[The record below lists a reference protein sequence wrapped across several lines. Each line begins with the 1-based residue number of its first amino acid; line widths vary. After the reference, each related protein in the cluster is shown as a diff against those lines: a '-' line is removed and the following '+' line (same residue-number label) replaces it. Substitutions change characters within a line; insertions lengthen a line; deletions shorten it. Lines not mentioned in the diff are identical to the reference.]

1 MRRKIKKMDCI
12 EYLSVQAPL
21 EKVNMLEDKQSKYIH
36 EFVKRKEYSIV
47 GKMRRNGFSQ
57 RDVDRQWN
65 QIVNMIRKKQISG
78 VVVANMAAISSSV
91 ADAYFKVGLVIEA
104 GGIVVDVFLG
114 QHLAH
119 VRAPGGIADHGRAA
133 ADERDRAVAC
143 HLKPLHQAQ
152 RHEVTDMQRV
162 CRAVKANVE
171 RRLAVV
177 DHVADVLFIRH
188 LRNQTAR
195 LQFFVNT
202 HRVSPSI
209 VRKLVNI
216 IRRLPCLGS
225 RQQK

>member
-1 MRRKIKKMDCI
+1 M
-12 EYLSVQAPL
+12 
-21 EKVNMLEDKQSKYIH
+21 
-36 EFVKRKEYSIV
+36 
-47 GKMRRNGFSQ
+47 
-57 RDVDRQWN
+57 
-65 QIVNMIRKKQISG
+65 
-78 VVVANMAAISSSV
+78 
-91 ADAYFKVGLVIEA
+91 
-104 GGIVVDVFLG
+104 VDVFLG

>member
-1 MRRKIKKMDCI
+1 MLNGLRRHHASHI
-12 EYLSVQAPL
+12 AA
-21 EKVNMLEDKQSKYIH
+21 
-36 EFVKRKEYSIV
+36 
-47 GKMRRNGFSQ
+47 
-57 RDVDRQWN
+57 
-65 QIVNMIRKKQISG
+65 SG
-78 VVVANMAAISSSV
+78 GV
-91 ADAYFKVGLVIEA
+91 ADVA
-104 GGIVVDVFLG
+104 
-114 QHLAH
+114 
-119 VRAPGGIADHGRAA
+119 RAA
-133 ADERDRAVAC
+133 ADEDDGAVAR
-143 HLKPLHQAQ
+143 HLQALHQAQ